1 MIIYGTRASHLKSV
15 QLPNEICPNCNT
27 KGSMV
32 MSIYSKYAHIFWL
45 PTFPVGRTGGSQ
57 CTNCQQVLEPKKM
70 PTFLKLQYD
79 QLMAQTR
86 IPIWSFTGLAIIVA
100 LIAGGAYSSSV
111 NKENEKKYVAAPMV
125 GDIYHVETDS
135 SVYSLMKVADVTPD
149 SVMVYFNQ
157 YQVDKMAAV
166 YQLKSKEYDSVGYWI
181 SRKSITDMYE
191 KKEIFGVD
199 R

>member
-15 QLPNEICPNCNT
+15 QLPNEVCPNCNT

-32 MSIYSKYAHIFWL
+32 MSVYSRYAHIFWL

-79 QLMAQTR
+79 QLLAQTR
-86 IPIWSFTGLAIIVA
+86 IPLWSWSGLAIIVV
-100 LIAGGAYSSSV
+100 LIAFGTYSAGV
-111 NKENEKKYVAAPMV
+111 DKENERKYIDAPQV
-125 GDIYHVETDS
+125 GDVYRVKTDS
-135 SVYSLMKVADVTPD
+135 SAYSLMKVAEVTPD
-149 SVMVYFNQ
+149 SLLMLFNQ
-157 YQVDKMAAV
+157 YEVDKMAAV
-166 YQLKSKEYDSVGYWI
+166 YKLKEKEYDSIGYWM
-181 SRKSITDMYE
+181 SRGMIKEMYQ
-191 KKEIFGVD
+191 KQEIFGVD